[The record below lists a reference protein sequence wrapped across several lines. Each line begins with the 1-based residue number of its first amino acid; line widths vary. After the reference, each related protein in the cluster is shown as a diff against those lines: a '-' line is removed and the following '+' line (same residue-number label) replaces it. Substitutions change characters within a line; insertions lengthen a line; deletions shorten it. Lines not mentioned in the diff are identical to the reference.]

1 MLSQQIMIFALAV
14 ALLAG
19 ALFIYS
25 RSQKEALVEKVGR
38 RMAEASGMEAKVLL
52 PQESRR
58 LPWLDRLFWRA
69 GMEVKPR
76 QFVSGILCLLLMAI
90 LTGLAKGLAFGLAVP
105 LAVVAVVYLW
115 LVYKAKKRIRLI
127 LMQLPLFLDQVLR
140 GLGTGRSM
148 EGSLR
153 LAAEET
159 PDPLKSIIGRI
170 FRANELGADL
180 GEAIQEAANLYRID
194 ELYLLALAI
203 RINRS
208 YGSSVRDLLQSVA
221 NMINEREAVRRE
233 LRSLTGETRVTA
245 WVLGLMPPGMAAYI
259 MIMNP
264 KYLETMWQDPSGK
277 IMLIVATG
285 MQIAGA
291 VILWR
296 MIKSI

>member
-1 MLSQQIMIFALAV
+1 MIFALAV

-19 ALFIYS
+19 ALLIYS

-170 FRANELGADL
+170 FRANELGVDL
-180 GEAIQEAANLYRID
+180 GEAIQETANLYRID

>member
-1 MLSQQIMIFALAV
+1 
-14 ALLAG
+14 
-19 ALFIYS
+19 
-25 RSQKEALVEKVGR
+25 
-38 RMAEASGMEAKVLL
+38 
-52 PQESRR
+52 
-58 LPWLDRLFWRA
+58 
-69 GMEVKPR
+69 
-76 QFVSGILCLLLMAI
+76 
-90 LTGLAKGLAFGLAVP
+90 
-105 LAVVAVVYLW
+105 
-115 LVYKAKKRIRLI
+115 
-127 LMQLPLFLDQVLR
+127 
-140 GLGTGRSM
+140 
-148 EGSLR
+148 
-153 LAAEET
+153 
-159 PDPLKSIIGRI
+159 
-170 FRANELGADL
+170 
-180 GEAIQEAANLYRID
+180 
-194 ELYLLALAI
+194 LAI

>member
-1 MLSQQIMIFALAV
+1 LILALAV

-19 ALFIYS
+19 ALFIYL

-38 RMAEASGMEAKVLL
+38 RMAEASGMEANVLL
-52 PQESRR
+52 SQESRR
-58 LPWLDRLFWRA
+58 LPRLDRLFWRA
-69 GMEVKPR
+69 GLEIKPR
-76 QFVSGILCLLLMAI
+76 QFFSGILCLLLMAI
-90 LTGLAKGLAFGLAVP
+90 LTGLTKGLVFGLAVS
-105 LAVVAVVYLW
+105 LAVIAVVYLW
-115 LVYKAKKRIRLI
+115 LVYKAKKRIQLI

-170 FRANELGADL
+170 FRANELGVDL
-180 GEAIQEAANLYRID
+180 GEAIQETANLYRID

>member
-1 MLSQQIMIFALAV
+1 MLSQQIMIFALAA
-14 ALLAG
+14 ALLAV
-19 ALFIYS
+19 ALFIYQ

-38 RMAEASGMEAKVLL
+38 RMAEASGMETKVLL
-52 PQESRR
+52 PQEGRHF
-58 LPWLDRLFWRA
+58 PGIERLFWRA
-69 GMEVKPR
+69 GMEVKP
-76 QFVSGILCLLLMAI
+76 QQLLSGILCLLLMAI
-90 LTGLAKGLAFGLAVP
+90 LAGLAKGLIFGMAVAV
-105 LAVVAVVYLW
+105 AVVLAVYLW
-115 LVYKAKKRIRLI
+115 LVYKAKKRIQLI
-127 LMQLPLFLDQVLR
+127 LTQLPLFLDQVLR

-148 EGSLR
+148 EGSLQ
-153 LAAEET
+153 LAAEEI

-245 WVLGLMPPGMAAYI
+245 WVLGLTPPGMAVYI

-285 MQIAGA
+285 LQISGA

>member
-1 MLSQQIMIFALAV
+1 MIFALAV

>member
-19 ALFIYS
+19 ALLIYS

-170 FRANELGADL
+170 FRANELGVDL
-180 GEAIQEAANLYRID
+180 GEAIQETANLYRID